1 VRHRT
6 LIVDAGVAVA
16 VAALVLIL
24 APGLAVAGMIA
35 IFVLLVCGLSLALDA
50 GAARRGRARRVRRA
64 GRR

>member
-1 VRHRT
+1 VSHRT

-16 VAALVLIL
+16 VAALVLIV

-35 IFVLLVCGLSLALDA
+35 IFVLLLCGLSLALDA
-50 GAARRGRARRVRRA
+50 RAARRGHVRRARRP